1 MKKALIMLV
10 VVGVLLT
17 ISFIVFLVPVK
28 EVPLPERM
36 MRRDLPGE
44 RPSRED
50 VIIGGPAKEARPPA
64 LPDLSEIVEDELKK
78 LSPGCILFN
87 PSQEMKVGVKERV
100 EVRIAKTIT
109 EDLTLGL
116 KGRGIPQIEEIRVGT
131 FMKVH
136 LTGDNFDIKTL
147 SHEEQ
152 PVIGEGFTQWDWD
165 VIPLKSGI
173 QFLLLTVTVRIKIPN
188 YDEERKDYPVF
199 ERQIRV
205 KVNLS
210 YSINKFIKSYWQ
222 WIIGIM
228 ISSGIIRWIARKL
241 RRLRKK
247 K

>member
-1 MKKALIMLV
+1 MKKTVIILA

-17 ISFIVFLVPVK
+17 ISFIVFLISVK
-28 EVPLPERM
+28 EILLPGRM
-36 MRRDLPGE
+36 MRRDLPGKG
-44 RPSRED
+44 PSQD
-50 VIIGGPAKEARPPA
+50 VIIGGPLEEAHPPA

-116 KGRGIPQIEEIRVGT
+116 RGRGIPQIEKIGVAT

-147 SHEEQ
+147 SHDEQ

-165 VIPLKSGI
+165 VIPLKFGI
-173 QFLLLTVTVRIKIPN
+173 QSLLLTVTVRIKIPN
-188 YDEERKDYPVF
+188 YDEEKKDYPVF
-199 ERQIRV
+199 EKQIRV
-205 KVNLS
+205 KVNLT
-210 YSINKFIKSYWQ
+210 YSINKFIKNYWQ
-222 WIIGIM
+222 WIIGTI
-228 ISSGIIRWIARKL
+228 IASGIIKWIVTKL
-241 RRLRKK
+241 RRLQKK

>member
-1 MKKALIMLV
+1 MKKALIV
-10 VVGVLLT
+10 VGGVLLT
-17 ISFIVFLVPVK
+17 ILFIVFLAPCR
-28 EVPLPERM
+28 EGPPPEKMRM
-36 MRRDLPGE
+36 RTSPK
-44 RPSRED
+44 
-50 VIIGGPAKEARPPA
+50 VHAPAPA
-64 LPDLSEIVEDELKK
+64 LPHLSEIVEDELKK
-78 LSPGCILFN
+78 LSPGRILFN
-87 PSQEMKVGVKERV
+87 PPQEMKVGVKERV

-165 VIPLKSGI
+165 VIPSKSGI

-199 ERQIRV
+199 ERRIRV
-205 KVNLS
+205 KVNLI
-210 YSINKFIKSYWQ
+210 YSINKFIKNYWQ
-222 WIIGIM
+222 WIIGMI
-228 ISSGIIRWIARKL
+228 ISSGIIGWIATKL

-247 K
+247 R